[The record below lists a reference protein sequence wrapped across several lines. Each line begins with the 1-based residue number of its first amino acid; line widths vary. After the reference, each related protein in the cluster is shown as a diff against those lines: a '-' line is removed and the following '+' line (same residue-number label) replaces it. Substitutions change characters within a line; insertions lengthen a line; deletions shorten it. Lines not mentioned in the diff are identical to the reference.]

1 MAAHLKA
8 VNWSAPAPSRWFIS
22 KQLRALKPCAPSTR
36 SRGAFVHADVDR
48 PHRVRQAAPCP
59 MQPTPCTR
67 CGPLSSALCQGASI
81 ALGCPA
87 APRRFPSRSIMLCGH
102 RSSHSLLWRPGVLIA
117 CKALTSSCARA
128 RRFDGP
134 PPLVRA
140 AEPAPDPERG
150 GPMRGDRPNAA
161 ADSLIRSSRGG
172 NWHAV
177 AGRVQPIRRRPLR
190 EAVPPRAA
198 SAALHGREA
207 SAPCRQ
213 CCVAADHDRGEGRPP
228 CGDRPNN
235 GGSRPHRPCALVFS
249 GRACSVA

>member
-1 MAAHLKA
+1 M
-8 VNWSAPAPSRWFIS
+8 
-22 KQLRALKPCAPSTR
+22 CAINQEQR
-36 SRGAFVHADVDR
+36 RLCACKC
-48 PHRVRQAAPCP
+48 RQAA
-59 MQPTPCTR
+59 R
-67 CGPLSSALCQGASI
+67 CASGSTVPDATDPSHALRPVVISAVPGSQHSAGVSSGSVTIPIEERHVVWSSEQSQLAV
-81 ALGCPA
+81 
-87 APRRFPSRSIMLCGH
+87 APR
-102 RSSHSLLWRPGVLIA
+102 VLIA
-117 CKALTSSCARA
+117 WKSLTSSCARA

-161 ADSLIRSSRGG
+161 ADSLIRSSCGG

-177 AGRVQPIRRRPLR
+177 AGRVQPIRRRPPR